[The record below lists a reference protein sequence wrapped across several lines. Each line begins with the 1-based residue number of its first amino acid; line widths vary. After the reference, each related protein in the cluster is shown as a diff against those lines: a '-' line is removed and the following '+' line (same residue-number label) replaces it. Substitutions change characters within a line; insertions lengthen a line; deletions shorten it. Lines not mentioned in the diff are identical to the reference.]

1 MHTYIL
7 CNTSVTVWVQAAA
20 KSGASQIDASE
31 EQKRAKAERAEA
43 KAKAA
48 AAKLVFVLT
57 KAFAQ
62 ICPELSGVVRSC
74 PESSRLAESQVHR
87 EQSCL
92 GTLAS
97 RSE

>member
-48 AAKLVFVLT
+48 AAKRT
-57 KAFAQ
+57 AE
-62 ICPELSGVVRSC
+62 IRSVIETILNE
-74 PESSRLAESQVHR
+74 PAPP
-87 EQSCL
+87 
-92 GTLAS
+92 G
-97 RSE
+97 